1 MSTPNDP
8 LLEVNALNVT
18 FPGGVKA
25 VRGIDLLVA
34 HGEVLGIVGESGSGK
49 STAAL
54 AMLGLLPSTAETTG
68 SVRLKGTNLLE
79 LDDKGLSELRGDRIS
94 MVFQDPLSALTP
106 VYTIGDQIAEA
117 ILIHRDVTKEAAAK
131 RTIELLEIV
140 GIPDA
145 AGRAKA
151 FPHEFSGG
159 MRQRVMIAMAI
170 ANDPDVI
177 VCDEPTTALDVTI
190 QAQVLDALDTARKA
204 THASIVLI
212 THDLS
217 VVAGFADRV
226 AVMYAGRIVEA
237 GTVEELFYRPR
248 MPYTMGLLGAIPRLD
263 DQESRP
269 LIPIE
274 GSPPSLVDLPP
285 GCPFAPR
292 CPLVV
297 DICRTTEPPLAAV
310 AGGSQLA
317 ACHRSG
323 HITEHNLT
331 PVDVF
336 PVPEIG
342 EPPLAGKPRG
352 ERTSVLEAD
361 NLKRHFPLLKGAIF
375 KRRVGTVK
383 AVDGI
388 SLDIREGETLGLVG
402 ESGCGKTTTLLEVLE
417 LQTPE
422 AGRVVILGRDT
433 AGLDKKGKR
442 DLRRDLSVV
451 FQDPLAS
458 LDPRMPIQDVIAEP
472 MRTHGMSS
480 RDIKK
485 RVKELLALVGLDP
498 DHAERYPQ
506 QFSGGQRQ
514 RIGIARALAL
524 DPKLIVL
531 DEPVSALDVS
541 IQAGIINLLE
551 ELRARLGLSYLF
563 VAHDLAVVRHIADRV
578 AVMYLGR
585 IAEIGEVNAVYE
597 APAHPYT
604 QALLSAIPLPD
615 PRLERRRER
624 IVLEGDLPSP
634 ANPPSGCRFRTRCQK
649 FAGLDMEQQAKCI
662 NEEPELSQ
670 LETDHSAACHYAE
683 KLDVVHA

>member
-1 MSTPNDP
+1 
-8 LLEVNALNVT
+8 
-18 FPGGVKA
+18 
-25 VRGIDLLVA
+25 
-34 HGEVLGIVGESGSGK
+34 
-49 STAAL
+49 
-54 AMLGLLPSTAETTG
+54 
-68 SVRLKGTNLLE
+68 
-79 LDDKGLSELRGDRIS
+79 
-94 MVFQDPLSALTP
+94 
-106 VYTIGDQIAEA
+106 
-117 ILIHRDVTKEAAAK
+117 
-131 RTIELLEIV
+131 
-140 GIPDA
+140 
-145 AGRAKA
+145 
-151 FPHEFSGG
+151 
-159 MRQRVMIAMAI
+159 
-170 ANDPDVI
+170 
-177 VCDEPTTALDVTI
+177 
-190 QAQVLDALDTARKA
+190 
-204 THASIVLI
+204 
-212 THDLS
+212 
-217 VVAGFADRV
+217 
-226 AVMYAGRIVEA
+226 
-237 GTVEELFYRPR
+237 
-248 MPYTMGLLGAIPRLD
+248 
-263 DQESRP
+263 
-269 LIPIE
+269 
-274 GSPPSLVDLPP
+274 
-285 GCPFAPR
+285 
-292 CPLVV
+292 
-297 DICRTTEPPLAAV
+297 
-310 AGGSQLA
+310 
-317 ACHRSG
+317 
-323 HITEHNLT
+323 
-331 PVDVF
+331 
-336 PVPEIG
+336 
-342 EPPLAGKPRG
+342 
-352 ERTSVLEAD
+352 
-361 NLKRHFPLLKGAIF
+361 
-375 KRRVGTVK
+375 VK

-417 LQTPE
+417 LHPPE

-442 DLRRDLSVV
+442 EVRRDLSVV

-541 IQAGIINLLE
+541 IQAGVINLLE

-585 IAEIGEVNAVYE
+585 IAEIGEVNAVYD

-649 FAGLDMEQQAKCI
+649 FARLDMEQQAKCI